1 MASGAALLTSGGPP
15 LTPDGPPPTPDG
27 PPVTVMT
34 LPDTDTGNETN
45 ATALPDI
52 LKLQDKHVLSI
63 VAYSVLLLIS
73 LPANVCVI
81 VALLRKRKPMK
92 SLNLMLLHL
101 AIADLRVRL
110 YRMLRQLG
118 DRE

>member
-1 MASGAALLTSGGPP
+1 MASGAALLTSDGPP
-15 LTPDGPPPTPDG
+15 LTPDGPPLTPDG

-34 LPDTDTGNETN
+34 LPDTGNETN

-81 VALLRKRKPMK
+81 IALLRKRKPMK

-101 AIADLRVRL
+101 AIADLMVRL
-110 YRMLRQLG
+110 
-118 DRE
+118 